1 MKHVHLRTMRE
12 TDLKQVLEIERDCF
26 PSPWSEE
33 NFLHEIR
40 RNPAA
45 ANWVLDAEG
54 IIVGYS
60 CVWILG
66 PELKINNFAV
76 RREQRRRG
84 LAQRMLVAVLRHARE
99 AGCLRAQLEV
109 RPSNRA
115 ALSLY
120 RRFGFRQVGR
130 RKNYYR
136 IEGED
141 ALLLEADL
149 GQAIAAGEGGRV

>member
-1 MKHVHLRTMRE
+1 MKHVHLRVMRE
-12 TDLKQVLEIERDCF
+12 ADLDQVVEIERDCF
-26 PSPWSEE
+26 PSPWSRE
-33 NFLHEIR
+33 NFLHELR

-45 ANWVLDAEG
+45 ANWVLDDKGA
-54 IIVGYS
+54 IVGYS

-76 RREQRRRG
+76 RREDRRRG
-84 LAQRMLVAVLRHARE
+84 LAQRMLVAVLRHARKT
-99 AGCLRAQLEV
+99 GGRRAHLEV

-115 ALSLY
+115 ALTLY
-120 RRFGFRQVGR
+120 RRFGFEQVGR
-130 RKNYYR
+130 RKHYYR

-149 GQAIAAGEGGRV
+149 EQSIAGGAERRV